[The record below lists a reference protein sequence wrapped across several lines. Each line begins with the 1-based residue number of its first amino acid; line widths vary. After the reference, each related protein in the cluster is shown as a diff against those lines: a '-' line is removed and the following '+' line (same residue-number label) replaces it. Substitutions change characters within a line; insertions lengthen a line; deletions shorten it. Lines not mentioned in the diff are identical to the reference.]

1 MSTLNQLD
9 NTLDATKTN
18 PYNTDE
24 VKSMK
29 EQFSI
34 RVDSED
40 KKKIGIIA
48 KRNKRTLNSQ
58 IEYIIANAII
68 DYEKVNGKIENE
80 E

>member
-1 MSTLNQLD
+1 
-9 NTLDATKTN
+9 
-18 PYNTDE
+18 
-24 VKSMK
+24 MK

-34 RVDSED
+34 RVDPED